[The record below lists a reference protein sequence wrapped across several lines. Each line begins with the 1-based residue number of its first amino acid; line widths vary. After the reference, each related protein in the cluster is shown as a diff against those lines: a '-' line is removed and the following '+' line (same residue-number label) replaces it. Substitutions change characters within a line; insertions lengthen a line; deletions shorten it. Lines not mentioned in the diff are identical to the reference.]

1 MEKIKLIWDFRGPAC
16 SRTAAHFKIHLIEF
30 FELEK
35 LELIRSGVEVV
46 SEFHHYTY
54 AVIDKNNLELI
65 KSSLKPNRGQLVA
78 FS

>member
-16 SRTAAHFKIHLIEF
+16 SRTAAHFKTHLIEF

-35 LELIRSGVEVV
+35 LELIGSGVAVV

-65 KSSLKPNRGQLVA
+65 KSSLKPNRGQLVV
-78 FS
+78 SS